1 MGVHSGCP
9 FLFIKNSGGFV
20 MDQVVEEKKELIMR
34 KLSTRDGFKLSKILR
49 QLGMKEQIKLFLKGV
64 SVDGKSKEELAET
77 QKQMGIDLFSD
88 LLDSLSDAEPE
99 IADFIGGLVGL
110 KGDEFLDLPIE
121 DCIEVLKQFKNQT
134 GLRSF
139 LQLAA
144 R

>member
-1 MGVHSGCP
+1 
-9 FLFIKNSGGFV
+9 
-20 MDQVVEEKKELIMR
+20 MDQVAEKKELVMR

-49 QLGMKEQIKLFLKGV
+49 QLGLKDQIKLFLRGV

-77 QKQMGIDLFSD
+77 QKQMGIELFSD
-88 LLDSLSDAEPE
+88 LLDSLSDAEPD
-99 IADFIGGLVGL
+99 IAEFIGGLVGL

>member
-1 MGVHSGCP
+1 
-9 FLFIKNSGGFV
+9 
-20 MDQVVEEKKELIMR
+20 MDQVVEKKELAMR

-49 QLGMKEQIKLFLKGV
+49 QLGLKDQIKLFLRGV

-77 QKQMGIDLFSD
+77 QKQMGIELFSD
-88 LLDSLSDAEPE
+88 MLESLSDAEPE
-99 IADFIGGLVGL
+99 IAEFIGGLVGL

-121 DCIEVLKQFKNQT
+121 DCIDVLKQFKNQT